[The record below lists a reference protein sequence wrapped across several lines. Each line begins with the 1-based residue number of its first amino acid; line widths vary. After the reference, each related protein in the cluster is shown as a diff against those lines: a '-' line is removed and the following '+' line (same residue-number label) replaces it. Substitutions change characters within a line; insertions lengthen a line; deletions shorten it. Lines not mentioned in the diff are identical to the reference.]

1 MTIPSILW
9 LTQLCQEDWAIPEH
23 LGASCGSIGNFS
35 HLMVTRIRVL
45 HGIRMSVCT
54 CTCTYLQYCDNEL
67 GSLFNREGLPEP
79 VTCYEDEAT
88 EESEKLVMKSLV
100 SQSLSLYFTFVYCIA
115 GNIGFWP
122 QTKRRW
128 SLNLAVAPRSVL
140 HHHKH
145 CMRIYQGTFV
155 VLSLE
160 VLEQSREFAN
170 L

>member
-1 MTIPSILW
+1 
-9 LTQLCQEDWAIPEH
+9 
-23 LGASCGSIGNFS
+23 
-35 HLMVTRIRVL
+35 
-45 HGIRMSVCT
+45 MSVCT

-88 EESEKLVMKSLV
+88 EESEKRAVTENRNHLPSPLNHNLLHGPLVMKSLV